1 MPQLSLDYSQT
12 SKFFSLLKKE
22 KKDLRLRAFYP
33 SGHPF
38 KSSDSGRKSSPKKA
52 TIEEWQAEGR
62 GVYAVINDGGD
73 TDSEITR
80 CRAVFCEWDDRP
92 KEWQIDAWKN
102 LQLPE
107 PTLQVDTGGKSIHNY
122 WVFDTPIQVDEWK
135 SLQTRLLDHADA
147 DRSLKNPSR
156 VMRLPGT
163 YHIDADGKPG
173 GITTIIH
180 ASGNYYTHRDIEKVL
195 PSRKMHDKMQEAN
208 RYTDYKPRS
217 LDEIREALNK
227 VPARKPGTGTY
238 HIYRNLFWSLIK
250 AVEEAGGTRD
260 QAISLMESNSPSWKG
275 LYQIANSGGEKV
287 TAGTF
292 WYWAKHFGWTPPA
305 PPSKPELNITAVA
318 EALSAEEF
326 EPTGEKLQKIEADQL
341 LQALRSAEK
350 PFRYNIFTQ
359 QIEQEEKILEG
370 IERYY
375 LKLAQMRLKISKEVA
390 IDCVVEVA
398 KENPYD
404 PVKAYLE
411 HCSLSVEP
419 TYIDRLA
426 STYLIPADAA
436 KTEPTLYD
444 KMLKCT
450 LIAAVA
456 RVFNPGCKHDNAC
469 VLLGEQGA
477 RKSSFW
483 KALGGHF
490 FSDALRDC
498 QSKDDLMIL
507 HRSWIM
513 EWAELDHITN
523 KRQAGVIKAFLSQS
537 TDMFRVPYGK
547 TAEVFPRRGIIVGS
561 TNSDEFLVDETG
573 NRRFWVIPVGVTHAN
588 PIDVD
593 KLMKEVE
600 SIWASAVHAYQN
612 NEPHALS
619 IEDEQ
624 QVNVE
629 NSKYIMG
636 HPWKG
641 PVDTWLSMPQN
652 KLKDVTI
659 ELLLSEAICKPLERQ
674 TRGDQTAVGN
684 VLKALK
690 FVKGPRKTINGCR
703 KQVYVRD
710 SSA

>member
-1 MPQLSLDYSQT
+1 MPLLSLDLSQT
-12 SKFFSLLKKE
+12 KLFTSILKKQ
-22 KKDLRLRAFYP
+22 KGDLRLRAFYP

-38 KSSDSGRKSSPKKA
+38 KSSDSGRKGEPKRA
-52 TIEEWQAEGR
+52 TVENWQNEGR

-73 TDSEITR
+73 TDSEITQ

-92 KEWQIDAWKN
+92 KDWQVDAWKT
-102 LQLPE
+102 LLLPE

-122 WVFDTPIQVDEWK
+122 WVFDEPISVDDWK

-163 YHIDADGKPG
+163 FHIDADGNPG
-173 GITTIIH
+173 DRTTIIH
-180 ASGNYYTHRDIEKVL
+180 TSNTYYSVRDIEKAL
-195 PSRKMHDKMQEAN
+195 PSKTMHNKMVEAN
-208 RYTDYKPRS
+208 RYTDYKSRT
-217 LDEIREALNK
+217 LDEVREALDK
-227 VPARKPGTGTY
+227 IPARKAGTGTY
-238 HIYRNLFWSLIK
+238 HIYRNLFWGLIK
-250 AVEEAGGTRD
+250 ACEDAGSTRD
-260 QAISLMESNSPSWKG
+260 QAISLMQANSPSWKG
-275 LYQIANSGGEKV
+275 LQQIATSGGEKV

-292 WYWAKHFGWTPPA
+292 WYWAKHFGWRPPA
-305 PPSKPELNITAVA
+305 PAPKPELNITAVA
-318 EALSAEEF
+318 EALDAGEF

-341 LQALRSAEK
+341 IQLLRASKKEY
-350 PFRYNIFTQ
+350 RYNIFTQ
-359 QIEQEEKILEG
+359 QIEQEEKVLEG
-370 IERYY
+370 IERFY

-398 KENPYD
+398 KENSYD
-404 PVKAYLE
+404 PVRTYLE
-411 HCSLSVEP
+411 HCSNAVEP

-426 STYLIPADAA
+426 STYLRPQDAS

-456 RVFNPGCKHDNAC
+456 RVFRPGCKHDYAC

-498 QSKDDLMIL
+498 QSKDDLMVL

-523 KRQAGVIKAFLSQS
+523 KRQAGLIKAFLSQS

-573 NRRFWVIPVGVTHAN
+573 NRRFWVIPVGVTHAE

-593 KLMKEVE
+593 LLMKEVDA
-600 SIWASAVHAYQN
+600 IWASAVHAYQN
-612 NEPHALS
+612 DEPYALS

-624 QVNVE
+624 QVNLE
-629 NSKYIMG
+629 NSNYTMG

-641 PVDTWLSMPQN
+641 PVESWLAMPQN
-652 KLKDVTI
+652 RLKDVTI
-659 ELLLSEAICKPLERQ
+659 ELLLSEAIAKPLERQ

-684 VLKALK
+684 VLKSLGYTR
-690 FVKGPRKTINGCR
+690 GPRKSINGCR

-710 SSA
+710 AS

>member
-1 MPQLSLDYSQT
+1 MPALSLDLSQT
-12 SKFFSLLKKE
+12 KLFTSILKKQ
-22 KKDLRLRAFYP
+22 KGDLRLRAFYP

-38 KSSDSGRKSSPKKA
+38 KSSDSGRKGEPKR
-52 TIEEWQAEGR
+52 TTVEEWQNEGR

-73 TDSEITR
+73 TDSEITQ

-92 KEWQIDAWKN
+92 KEWQVDAWKD
-102 LQLPE
+102 LGLPE
-107 PTLQVDTGGKSIHNY
+107 PTIQVDTGGKSIHNY
-122 WVFDTPIQVDEWK
+122 WVFAEPISVDDWK

-163 YHIDADGKPG
+163 FHIDGDGNPG
-173 GITTIIH
+173 GLTTIIH
-180 ASGNYYTHRDIEKVL
+180 TSDSYYTVRDIEKGL
-195 PSRKMHDKMQEAN
+195 PSRKIHEKMIEAG
-208 RYTDYKPRS
+208 RYSDYKSRT
-217 LDEIREALNK
+217 LDEVREALDK
-227 VPARKPGTGTY
+227 VPPRKAGTGTY
-238 HIYRNLFWSLIK
+238 HIYRNLFWGLIK
-250 AVEEAGGTRD
+250 ACEEAGSTRD
-260 QAISLMESNSPSWKG
+260 QAISLMQANSPSWKG
-275 LYQIANSGGEKV
+275 LHQIATSGGEKV

-292 WYWAKHFGWTPPA
+292 WYWAKHFGWRPPA
-305 PPSKPELNITAVA
+305 PPPKPELNITAVA
-318 EALSAEEF
+318 ESLGSDEI
-326 EPTGEKLQKIEADQL
+326 EPSGEKLQKIEADQL
-341 LQALRSAEK
+341 LDALRKAPK
-350 PFRYNIFTQ
+350 QYRYNIFTQ
-359 QIEQEEKILEG
+359 QIEQEEKVLEG
-370 IERYY
+370 IERFY

-398 KENPYD
+398 KENSYD
-404 PVKAYLE
+404 PVRAYLE
-411 HCSLSVEP
+411 HCSNAVEP

-426 STYLIPADAA
+426 STYLRPQDAS

-456 RVFNPGCKHDNAC
+456 RVFEPGCKHDYAC

-498 QSKDDLMIL
+498 QSKDDLMVL

-523 KRQAGVIKAFLSQS
+523 KRQAGLIKAFLSQS

-573 NRRFWVIPVGVTHAN
+573 NRRFWVIPVGVTHSQ

-593 KLMKEVE
+593 MLMKEVDA
-600 SIWASAVHAYQN
+600 IWASAVHAFQN
-612 NEPHALS
+612 DEPYALS

-624 QVNVE
+624 QVNLE
-629 NSKYIMG
+629 NSKYTMG

-641 PVDTWLSMPQN
+641 PVESWLAMPQN
-652 KLKDVTI
+652 RLKDVTV

-684 VLKALK
+684 VLKSLGYS
-690 FVKGPRKTINGCR
+690 KGPKKTINGCR

-710 SSA
+710 AA